1 MISCCLNR
9 VQAAVIPLLLV
20 PMLSFAQGR
29 GRNGLQIFITHCA
42 VCHRSNSG
50 TRAPLPEVLQQMPR
64 EAIVRALEMPP
75 WERRAR
81 MQALHRRAA
90 GRDVLAWASSILD
103 RLERRK
109 GQGFFAG

>member
-50 TRAPLPEVLQQMPR
+50 TRAPLPEVLQQME
-64 EAIVRALEMPP
+64 EAYRDFEEHLPTETCSALAHS
-75 WERRAR
+75 RSTSLLRKAR
-81 MQALHRRAA
+81 
-90 GRDVLAWASSILD
+90 
-103 RLERRK
+103 
-109 GQGFFAG
+109 